1 MLSVFV
7 FIITNRRILTIINN
21 ISLALFINTPNVIKF
36 GKDSNVVIF
45 LLAFAKTRGG
55 GFSVRDNNNI
65 T

>member
-7 FIITNRRILTIINN
+7 FIITNRRILTI
-21 ISLALFINTPNVIKF
+21 IKF